1 MDTTARYG
9 IECAVSPDWE
19 WKLTSWRVAEK
30 LVKIIG
36 ITTCVRDIL
45 QLRHKRTIE
54 WEYVRVRLVVISP
67 IRYRIQASHEM

>member
-19 WKLTSWRVAEK
+19 GKLTGWRVGEK

-36 ITTCVRDIL
+36 ITTCVRNIL

-54 WEYVRVRLVVISP
+54 WEYVRVRLVAVLRVKSQV
-67 IRYRIQASHEM
+67 RHEM